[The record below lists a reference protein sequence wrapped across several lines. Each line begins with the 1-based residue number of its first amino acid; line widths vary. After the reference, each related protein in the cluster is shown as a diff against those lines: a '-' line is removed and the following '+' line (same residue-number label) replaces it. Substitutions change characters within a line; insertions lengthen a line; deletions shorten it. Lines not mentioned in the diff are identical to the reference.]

1 MFYAMLAREA
11 EAVPRGHRGESI
23 SRWERIAK
31 HKRRPSARRNSKQ
44 ERYVETLDT
53 IKSENDSGNS
63 SNDEGAETYDGV
75 VTLSLS
81 VNRFVELR

>member
-1 MFYAMLAREA
+1 MFYAILARDA

-31 HKRRPSARRNSKQ
+31 HKRGPSVRRDSKQ
-44 ERYVETLDT
+44 ERHIETLDT
-53 IKSENDSGNS
+53 IKSENDSANS